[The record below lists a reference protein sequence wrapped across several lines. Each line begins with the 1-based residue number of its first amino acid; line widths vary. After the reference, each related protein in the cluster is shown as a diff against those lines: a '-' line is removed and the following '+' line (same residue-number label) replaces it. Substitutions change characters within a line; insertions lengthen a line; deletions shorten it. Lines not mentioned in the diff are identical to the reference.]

1 MLIRYWMSQPVIT
14 VKKTDS
20 MQQAIAIMKDKHI
33 RMLPV
38 TEKGSLC
45 GVITDRDLK
54 RSSAS
59 DATSLDVYEL
69 LYLISK
75 IKVEDIM
82 TRDVV
87 TVHQD
92 LTMEEAANI
101 LLEHKI
107 SGAPVVDDTGKL
119 CGVITQTDIFRA
131 TIYLTG
137 LKKKGIHIAFL
148 LPDVPGSI
156 MDIVNVV
163 RKFDGRM
170 VSILSTYERAPEGF
184 RNVYLRFTNVSR
196 DRLHDMMEIL
206 KSKATLLYMVDHRE
220 NQRIIFRNS
229 FFCPLSHD
237 AKGSP

>member
-1 MLIRYWMSQPVIT
+1 VKEINRQGENVMLIRYWMSQPVIT
-14 VKKTDS
+14 IKKTDS
-20 MQQAIAIMKDKHI
+20 MQQAISMMKEKHI

-38 TEKGSLC
+38 TDKGNLC

-92 LTMEEAANI
+92 LTMEEAADI

-107 SGAPVVDDTGKL
+107 SGAPVLDDIGKL
-119 CGVITQTDIFRA
+119 CGVITQTDIFKA
-131 TIYLTG
+131 TIYITG
-137 LKKKGIHIAFL
+137 LKKKGIHLAFL

-163 RKFDGRM
+163 REFDGRM
-170 VSILSTYERAPEGF
+170 VSILTTYERAPEGF

-196 DRLHDMMEIL
+196 DRLHDMLEIL
-206 KSKATLLYMVDHRE
+206 RSKATLLYMVDHRE
-220 NQRIIFRNS
+220 KQRIIFRNR
-229 FFCPLSHD
+229 
-237 AKGSP
+237 